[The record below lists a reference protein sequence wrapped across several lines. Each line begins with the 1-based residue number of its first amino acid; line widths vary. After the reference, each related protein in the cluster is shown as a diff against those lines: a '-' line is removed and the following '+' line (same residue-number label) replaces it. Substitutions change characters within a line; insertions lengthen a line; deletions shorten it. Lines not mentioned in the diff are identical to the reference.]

1 MFRANWN
8 ELDAG
13 VVRNCVTA
21 KQICDGVQDCSG
33 KSDEIDYCS
42 KSTIGVFIAIVGL
55 CTICT
60 YYNTRG
66 GIMLYIA
73 LMEQYTINNTSQI
86 SYCI

>member
-42 KSTIGVFIAIVGL
+42 KSATCIGIFIANVGL
-55 CTICT
+55 YVLSHYWI
-60 YYNTRG
+60 N
-66 GIMLYIA
+66 ILYIA
-73 LMEQYTINNTSQI
+73 LM
-86 SYCI
+86 